1 MDPTTPLSMLVEK
14 MSGSPSTILTMSRSE
29 NPYSLSVSVACRR
42 NLALN
47 SALLQP
53 AASAQNAGGIGIERV
68 GDWVGLFPDSYWHKF
83 MAGALPNTVGPV
95 LFMRL
100 LARAFFETYYF

>member
-1 MDPTTPLSMLVEK
+1 
-14 MSGSPSTILTMSRSE
+14 
-29 NPYSLSVSVACRR
+29 
-42 NLALN
+42 
-47 SALLQP
+47 
-53 AASAQNAGGIGIERV
+53 
-68 GDWVGLFPDSYWHKF
+68 